1 MSRRTGTVLDS
12 DVLFR
17 FRLRLFDH
25 AREVGV
31 SEACRTFGIHRSTY
45 YCEDVRGAHLAPA

>member
-1 MSRRTGTVLDS
+1 MLNS

-31 SEACRTFGIHRSTY
+31 SAACRTFGASGDPIGVQQHESGPRPIS
-45 YCEDVRGAHLAPA
+45 RGESQ